1 MLVRDT
7 EIGGTQVMNFDDGP
21 SVEMT
26 NTNLKPSKT
35 TKKLIIPSD
44 SSIGFDGRST
54 MPPL

>member
-26 NTNLKPSKT
+26 NTNL
-35 TKKLIIPSD
+35 
-44 SSIGFDGRST
+44 
-54 MPPL
+54 

>member
-21 SVEMT
+21 SFEMT

-44 SSIGFDGRST
+44 SSIGFDGHSA